1 MSRRLVKASDS
12 SIKPHVLAVSNLDLV
27 PQPIQNSLFCV
38 YPKPPTGEFSA
49 VVAAFE
55 SGLPSILNHFFL
67 LAGRIATNPTSG
79 VPEVHCNNQGA
90 ELVIGAAGVSLA
102 SLDYFNSTGASPL
115 RRILQPYGQDVALS
129 VQLVSFACGGFSV
142 AWCTNHVLA
151 DGSAVGFLVSAW
163 SELARTGTLA
173 AGARPSHDRSVFR
186 PRAPPRYGAALDA
199 GFASLEPQ
207 HQINVLTADQSFVR
221 RLYYIATRPTS
232 HGCARRR
239 AGTPASAQH
248 ACKRSRP
255 TCGRPYPAP

>member
-1 MSRRLVKASDS
+1 MASIDACNNDVQVRVMSRRLVKASDS

-115 RRILQPYGQDVALS
+115 QPYGQDVALS

-142 AWCTNHVLA
+142 AWCTNMSSRMGA
-151 DGSAVGFLVSAW
+151 QWASWSAHGPS
-163 SELARTGTLA
+163 SRGRGRSPREPGQARTA
-173 AGARPSHDRSVFR
+173 PCSVT
-186 PRAPPRYGAALDA
+186 G
-199 GFASLEPQ
+199 
-207 HQINVLTADQSFVR
+207 
-221 RLYYIATRPTS
+221 
-232 HGCARRR
+232 
-239 AGTPASAQH
+239 
-248 ACKRSRP
+248 
-255 TCGRPYPAP
+255 